1 MEGGW
6 RNDLREVNLL
16 RAWSNLREGHGDGD
30 ALGRGQY
37 GQVVLLAVA
46 VRRRADADSC
56 DEEGGGLM
64 VEGGGS
70 YVERDGCGRAVGDA
84 DLLLL
89 LVDDFLGL
97 GVEQLQHGGAFD
109 GLVAHVHHAGAD
121 ASLIVLAQEAR
132 HVRLN
137 HHVLAGYGFVADLSV
152 HHVLRVGDA
161 HEAPRGEALG
171 QRELQRHGAGGIGDE
186 LRHEECRLLQVLA
199 HLHLG
204 LLRLFLILYDSNGA
218 SQVRFLLNAI
228 SHYGDFIQAVAVLVV
243 GSCLVFCHVV
253 EHFFQIITL
262 GHPHDAAIA
271 RVVAVGREY
280 VVVEAAVAQRRHI
293 QRCERLGTV
302 SIDSVP

>member
-16 RAWSNLREGHGDGD
+16 RAWGNLREGHGDGD

-46 VRRRADADSC
+46 VRRRADADAG
-56 DEEGGGLM
+56 DEKGGGLR

-70 YVERDGCGRAVGDA
+70 YGERDGCGRAVGDA

-121 ASLIVLAQEAR
+121 GALVVLAQEAR

-161 HEAPRGEALG
+161 HEAPRGKALG
-171 QRELQRHGAGGIGDE
+171 QREFQRHGAGGIGDE
-186 LRHEECRLLQVLA
+186 LRHEERRLLQVLA
-199 HLHLG
+199 HLHFG
-204 LLRLFLILYDSNGA
+204 LLRLFLNLYDGTG
-218 SQVRFLLNAI
+218 QQRFLLNAI
-228 SHYGDFIQAVAVLVV
+228 SHYGDFFQAVAVLV
-243 GSCLVFCHVV
+243 SRLVFYHVV
-253 EHFFQIITL
+253 EHLFYIITL
-262 GHPHDAAIA
+262 GHPHNAAIA
-271 RVVAVGREY
+271 RVVAVAGEH
-280 VVVEAAVAQRRHI
+280 VVVEAVVAQRRHI
-293 QRCERLGTV
+293 QRCECLGAV